1 MKKITND
8 DHYETKPIRT
18 MLPKRSVYVK
28 NYDGK
33 SKWMSFL
40 IKDDELLKKYNH
52 IWNKVSNCV
61 KKELD

>member
-1 MKKITND
+1 
-8 DHYETKPIRT
+8 

-40 IKDDELLKKYNH
+40 IKNDELLKKYNH

-61 KKELD
+61 KKELDWGPAYRASLFFKPEYI